1 MVTGQ
6 PASARSTTVSV
17 AAGGAILAA
26 VLVVPVAPATAAV
39 ATSSVATGVATAG
52 VATRHGAPL
61 APSRA
66 ALRRTEKVA
75 VAEGFGGAVSTVDP
89 EASAAGVR
97 ILRKG
102 GNAVD
107 AAVAAAA
114 TLGVTEPFSAGIGGG
129 GFFVYYN
136 AKSGKVRTIDG
147 RETAPRRADEDLFID
162 PATGEPYPFFPE
174 RVTSG
179 ISVGVP
185 GTLLTWQKALDKW
198 GTKGLGRLL
207 RPGKRVARHGFVV
220 DQTFR
225 DQTAANAE
233 RFAQIVP
240 TRHLFLPGGQLPRV
254 GSVFRNRSLAR
265 TYRVISRNGINVF
278 YAGRIARDIVRA
290 VQQPPVTPDATLPVP
305 PGDMRIGDLERY
317 VAPMRKPTHVRY
329 RGVDVYGMGP
339 PSSGGSTVGEALNI
353 LQGSRLGRLGA
364 TQRLHRY
371 FESSALAFA
380 DRNRFVGDPD
390 YVDVPLEELLSD
402 DFAGERSCQ
411 IDRREALVKPVDP
424 GSPDGDYAPC
434 DGTGSAPAGP
444 DTDTEGRSTTH
455 LTVADRRGN
464 VVSYTLTI
472 EQTGGSGI
480 AVPGRGFLLNNEL
493 TDFNAEP
500 TEGDAPDP
508 NLVEPDK
515 RPRSS
520 MAPTIV
526 LRDGEPWLA
535 VGSPG
540 GSTIITTVLQILL
553 NRIDRNNGLPKSI
566 RKPRAT
572 QRNTPTVI
580 AEPRFLDKP
589 VRDRLESL
597 GHEFT
602 SIEEIGAATGVQFL
616 RDGRLQAVAEPTRRG
631 GGSAR
636 VVSPAK

>member
-1 MVTGQ
+1 M
-6 PASARSTTVSV
+6 SL
-17 AAGGAILAA
+17 AAGGAVLAA
-26 VLVVPVAPATAAV
+26 LVVIPAAPATAAV
-39 ATSSVATGVATAG
+39 ATGSSVAAGLPAVA

-61 APSRA
+61 APTRA

-162 PATGEPYPFFPE
+162 PATGEPYPFFPD

-198 GTKGLGRLL
+198 GTKDLGRLL
-207 RPGKRVARHGFVV
+207 RPGKRVARRGFVV

-240 TRHLFLPGGQLPRV
+240 TRHLFLPGGELPRV

-265 TYRVISRNGINVF
+265 TYRVISRKGINVF
-278 YAGRIARDIVRA
+278 YAGRIGRDIVRA
-290 VQQPPVTPDATLPVP
+290 VQQPPVIPDATLPVP

-317 VAPMRKPTHVRY
+317 TAPMREPTRVRY
-329 RGVDVYGMGP
+329 RGVEVYGMGP

-353 LQGSRLGRLGA
+353 LQGSNLKRLGA
-364 TQRLHRY
+364 KQRLHRY
-371 FESSALAFA
+371 FEASALAFA

-390 YVDVPLEELLSD
+390 YVDVPLGELLSD

-411 IDRREALVKPVDP
+411 IDRSAALVKPVDP
-424 GSPDGDYAPC
+424 GSPDGDYTPC
-434 DGTGSAPAGP
+434 EGTGSAPAGP
-444 DTDTEGRSTTH
+444 TTDTEGRSTTH
-455 LTVADRRGN
+455 LTVADRKGN

-500 TEGDAPDP
+500 TQGDAPDP
-508 NLVEPDK
+508 NLVEPGK

-526 LRDGEPWLA
+526 LRHGEPWLA

-540 GSTIITTVLQILL
+540 GSTIITTVLQILI
-553 NRIDRNNGLPKSI
+553 NRIDRGNGLPKSI

-572 QRNTPTVI
+572 QRNTSAVI

-589 VRDRLESL
+589 VRQRLEAL
-597 GHEFT
+597 GHDFA
-602 SIEEIGAATGVQFL
+602 SVDEIGAATGVAFL

-631 GGSAR
+631 GGSAK
-636 VVSPAK
+636 VVRREK